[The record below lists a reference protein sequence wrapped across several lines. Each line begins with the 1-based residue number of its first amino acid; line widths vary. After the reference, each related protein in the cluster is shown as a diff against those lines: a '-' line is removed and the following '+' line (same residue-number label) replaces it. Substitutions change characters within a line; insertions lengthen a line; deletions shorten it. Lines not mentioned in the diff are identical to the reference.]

1 MNDIGLL
8 ERCDKCGGHLTL
20 MESISNDDGSL
31 WLVKRCL
38 VCYGHGA
45 EEVIQVSSEALRRQV
60 EELQNDNAGM
70 VKFLKDIMKYFD
82 NPSKYGG
89 TWPEFFSAS
98 IKQIIGNSHPGA
110 TLLKE
115 RDELRARCEELQNML
130 ATEFICT
137 HCRTVFPNDPSSSAI
152 PICPHCGGPCFPKA
166 TVNYYDLQARC
177 EELEAENKAYAGWD
191 ELQMTCESLITRA
204 EIAEKALKLVC
215 EVSNFCKIGHASL
228 DAKCPNPQMLCSKC
242 TEDYFLSQAKEATNA
257 KQIPE

>member
-115 RDELRARCEELQNML
+115 RDEL
-130 ATEFICT
+130 
-137 HCRTVFPNDPSSSAI
+137 
-152 PICPHCGGPCFPKA
+152 
-166 TVNYYDLQARC
+166 QARC
-177 EELEAENKAYAGWD
+177 EELEVIRGDSVLVPTNKLNGLRA
-191 ELQMTCESLITRA
+191 RA
-204 EIAEKALKLVC
+204 ELAEKIIRDTEALFDGLQTGCVNLGDIRYNLTEGIQLLSQTKKSGSVPKEC
-215 EVSNFCKIGHASL
+215 YEEYGADL
-228 DAKCPNPQMLCSKC
+228 DGCSTQEREGC
-242 TEDYFLSQAKEATNA
+242 GSCHCFLSQAKEATNA